1 MVTISEDMYMRIWDE
16 KFELVGKI
24 NIFPNEIKDKSLKKA
39 LVPWNFKINE
49 EKIIGKEI
57 NEVVEIFENV
67 GLKPVIFG
75 SEKDKENSKL
85 KMVKKEE
92 VKKCIKKEMD
102 MEDDN
107 RQKRLEGMRKKN
119 NEAKKE
125 EIEFT
130 ADYELIYSKNLSS
143 NIEYLLENKLA
154 KEGMGEISNNLMNSI
169 IEHKNLISQRKKR
182 EKENSKKNKKKL
194 ANKQNLTL
202 FHNYAKNTIKRSKFL
217 NLEANSEKD
226 QENKSENIENE
237 IKKNKSPAFYHK
249 LKKPLFSPSKFIHSP
264 LNRQKSQNNIRDNS
278 KENSTKIN
286 KDSES
291 NIIDNKNK
299 IINFNNM
306 LKSNPKKFESLLK
319 LTQSNSPVNN
329 SNNILSNP
337 NISPNNKIFSNPF
350 SQRNYSRIN
359 FLKESLFSDFLKRNP
374 DNLEKDR
381 QTTGKDTQLFATNY
395 NPPNL
400 NRNNLYIEKLFSR
413 LPMKSPT
420 RKNIFPNLNAKL
432 SKIGGKH
439 NLLNFNM
446 KEKTENLF
454 KTQFYLNSYKN
465 SCQNLPNNNSLSAN
479 TSLLINYRNM
489 CNNAKLYTDIIKK
502 KNGMNNKK
510 TNQNQIERSRSITAL
525 KRKIK

>member
-1 MVTISEDMYMRIWDE
+1 MKNSNWWGE
-16 KFELVGKI
+16 I
-24 NIFPNEIKDKSLKKA
+24 NIFPSEIKDKSLKKT
-39 LVPWNFKINE
+39 LIPWNFKINE

-92 VKKCIKKEMD
+92 VKKRIKKEMD

-130 ADYELIYSKNLSS
+130 ADYELIYSKNLAS

-226 QENKSENIENE
+226 QENKSQNIENE
-237 IKKNKSPAFYHK
+237 IKKIKVQ
-249 LKKPLFSPSKFIHSP
+249 LF
-264 LNRQKSQNNIRDNS
+264 
-278 KENSTKIN
+278 
-286 KDSES
+286 
-291 NIIDNKNK
+291 
-299 IINFNNM
+299 IIN
-306 LKSNPKKFESLLK
+306 
-319 LTQSNSPVNN
+319 
-329 SNNILSNP
+329 
-337 NISPNNKIFSNPF
+337 
-350 SQRNYSRIN
+350 
-359 FLKESLFSDFLKRNP
+359 
-374 DNLEKDR
+374 
-381 QTTGKDTQLFATNY
+381 
-395 NPPNL
+395 
-400 NRNNLYIEKLFSR
+400 
-413 LPMKSPT
+413 
-420 RKNIFPNLNAKL
+420 
-432 SKIGGKH
+432 
-439 NLLNFNM
+439 
-446 KEKTENLF
+446 
-454 KTQFYLNSYKN
+454 
-465 SCQNLPNNNSLSAN
+465 
-479 TSLLINYRNM
+479 
-489 CNNAKLYTDIIKK
+489 
-502 KNGMNNKK
+502 
-510 TNQNQIERSRSITAL
+510 
-525 KRKIK
+525 